1 MRKRIVA
8 LVAAMAL
15 SLSFAGV
22 VAAQGPD
29 EAVDDLILAPTTENF
44 VGFCVVNHGAL
55 FGPGAIGEA
64 FQSRGAANAGTGD
77 RDSATATFCR
87 SLVTASR

>member
-1 MRKRIVA
+1 MRKFIVA

-15 SLSFAGV
+15 SVSVASA

-29 EAVDDLILAPTTENF
+29 AAVDDLILAPTTENF

-64 FQSRGAANAGTGD
+64 FSSRGALNAGTGD

-87 SLVTASR
+87 AFVTASR